1 MNSSAHRRLAFGCLL
16 VALVGFMPGCSVVME
31 ATRPAPVRLAQFNN
45 GESRDDVIAKLGA
58 PVTTTTDADGASCDL
73 YPLVLSG
80 YGAAGKASIAFG
92 EVVADFFTL
101 GIAEAVATPTEAI
114 TRNKKT
120 PVWFCYRNNALAR
133 VTPKKLEGE
142 DLASSSRSNAALPS
156 AAAAGAPNAGTP
168 IAGTSST
175 AASTSAQAPAASSLP
190 ATSVTPSAPPA
201 VPAGVP
207 PDSPTQ

>member
-1 MNSSAHRRLAFGCLL
+1 MNSSTHRRLAFGGLL
-16 VALVGFMPGCSVVME
+16 VAFVSFMPGCSVVME

-45 GESRDDVIAKLGA
+45 GESRDEVIAKLGA

-73 YPLVLSG
+73 YSLVLSG

-92 EVVADFFTL
+92 EVVADVFTL

-156 AAAAGAPNAGTP
+156 APAVGARD
-168 IAGTSST
+168 AGTSSS
-175 AASTSAQAPAASSLP
+175 AASISPQAPAASSLP
-190 ATSVTPSAPPA
+190 STSVTPSAPPA

>member
-1 MNSSAHRRLAFGCLL
+1 MNSSTLRRLGFSGLL
-16 VALVGFMPGCSVVME
+16 VAFVSFMPGCSVVME

-45 GESRDDVIAKLGA
+45 GESRDEVIAKLGA
-58 PVTTTTDADGASCDL
+58 PITTTTDADGASCDL
-73 YPLVLSG
+73 YSLVLSG

-92 EVVADFFTL
+92 EVVADVFTL
-101 GIAEAVATPTEAI
+101 GIAEAVATPTEAA

-142 DLASSSRSNAALPS
+142 DLASSTRSNAALPS
-156 AAAAGAPNAGTP
+156 APVAGSPNAGTP
-168 IAGTSST
+168 AAGSSST
-175 AASTSAQAPAASSLP
+175 AASNAAQAPAAASLP
-190 ATSVTPSAPPA
+190 ATSVTPSSPPA
-201 VPAGVP
+201 APAGVP